1 MSNYTKRIWIKN
13 NTAMKLAN
21 DTLTVWDSGDMRY
34 ERLSNG
40 QEHSWKLID
49 RQMTDTG
56 FIEILEERP
65 LHDTPS
71 KIVWKDTMPV
81 ILERGGFQIP
91 GWVVKNVSGI
101 NCRS

>member
-1 MSNYTKRIWIKN
+1 MKRIWIKN
-13 NTAMKLAN
+13 NNAMKLAN

-40 QEHSWKLID
+40 QEYSWKIID
-49 RQMTDTG
+49 RKLTDTG

-65 LHDTPS
+65 LHETPT
-71 KIVWKDTMPV
+71 KVWKDAMPV

-91 GWVVKNVSGI
+91 GWVVKNIVSGPH
-101 NCRS
+101 RL